1 MGNDNKKGIGA
12 FGAAI
17 IGAVAGAAAV
27 YLSDK
32 KNREKARGK
41 LEEIKS
47 KTDEKINEAKEEL
60 EQKKMEGKEKLA
72 EGLDKA
78 QQRIAREKEEL
89 KTSSR
94 GTKAKR

>member
-1 MGNDNKKGIGA
+1 MMKDSNKKGIGA
-12 FGAAI
+12 FGAAV

-27 YLSDK
+27 YFSDK
-32 KNREKARGK
+32 KNRNKAKEK

-47 KTDEKINEAKEEL
+47 KTDEKINKAKEEL

-78 QQRIAREKEEL
+78 QQKIAKEKEEL
-89 KTSSR
+89 KLS
-94 GTKAKR
+94 KATRSK